1 LAAPRAA
8 AAESAKE
15 AYARGLSLYA
25 AGSYQE
31 AADAFQAAYAI
42 KHKPLILFNIG
53 QAYRKKGDFDRALTH
68 YRRFLDE
75 ATPEERAPLEDEV
88 RKYVREIEAE
98 QALKR
103 SLIEKADA
111 EEASKLEFAKP
122 ATAPATG
129 TTAPAATTAPA
140 TTLVTTAPAATTEKQ
155 PVYKKWWLWTI
166 VGAAA
171 AGVAIGVGV
180 GVGGRSGDPSTAL
193 GTRTA
198 SF

>member
-1 LAAPRAA
+1 M
-8 AAESAKE
+8 
-15 AYARGLSLYA
+15 
-25 AGSYQE
+25 
-31 AADAFQAAYAI
+31 
-42 KHKPLILFNIG
+42 
-53 QAYRKKGDFDRALTH
+53 
-68 YRRFLDE
+68 
-75 ATPEERAPLEDEV
+75 

-122 ATAPATG
+122 ATRPPPA
-129 TTAPAATTAPA
+129 TAPAATTAPA
-140 TTLVTTAPAATTEKQ
+140 TTLVTTAPAAPPEKQ